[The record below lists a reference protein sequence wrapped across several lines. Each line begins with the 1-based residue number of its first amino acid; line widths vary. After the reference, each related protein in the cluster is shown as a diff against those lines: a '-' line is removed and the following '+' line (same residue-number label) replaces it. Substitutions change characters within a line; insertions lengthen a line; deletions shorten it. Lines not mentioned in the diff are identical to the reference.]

1 MIEVRDLVKRYGDH
15 TAVDH
20 LSFTVKEGQIY
31 GFLGPNGAGKST
43 TMNIMTGYIGPT
55 DGTVIIDGHDITDDP
70 EGAKANIGYLPELP
84 PLYSDMTVGEYLA
97 FAAEL
102 KRVPKKDR
110 AAEVKRVMAAT
121 HVENMENRLTCNL
134 SKGYRQRV
142 GVAQAIIG
150 SPKIVIL
157 DEPTIGLDPT
167 QILEMRDLIRSLGR
181 DHTVIISSH
190 ILAEIQAVCD
200 HVLIINRGKFVASG
214 TLAELEAQMTSASV
228 NVTVKTGDSEKAVSV
243 LSAVPGVESTELLP
257 SPEGEVSVSLGI
269 NKGADIREAVYNAC
283 VSNSLP
289 ILTLSPGGTSLEQ
302 VFLELVKEA
311 DAQ

>member
-15 TAVDH
+15 VAVDH

-55 DGTVIIDGHDITDDP
+55 EGTVIIDGHDITDDP
-70 EGAKANIGYLPELP
+70 EAAKAKIGYLPEMP
-84 PLYSDMTVGEYLA
+84 PLYSDMTVREYLT

-102 KRVPKKDR
+102 KRVPR
-110 AAEVKRVMAAT
+110 AQRESEVKRVMEAT
-121 HVENMENRLTCNL
+121 HVEVMENRLTCNL

-150 SPKIVIL
+150 SPDIIIL

-167 QILEMRDLIRSLGR
+167 QILEMRDLIRGLGR
-181 DHTVIISSH
+181 EHTVIISSH

-214 TLAELEAQMTSASV
+214 TLTELEAQMTSASV
-228 NVTVKTGDSEKAVSV
+228 NVTVKSDSPEKAVSV
-243 LSAVPGVESTELLP
+243 LEAVPGVEGVEILP
-257 SPEGEVSVSLGI
+257 SPEGETSLSLAI
-269 NKGADIREAVYNAC
+269 SRGADIREAVFNAC
-283 VSNSLP
+283 VGNSLP
-289 ILTLSPGGTSLEQ
+289 ILSLSAGGTSLEQ

-311 DAQ
+311 DAR